1 LCCTK
6 HSDASIFPISGFILF
21 AFAASHSQAQVHI
34 LQLNPSPKLEAASA
48 QRVKMDN
55 VTANPA
61 TLAVS
66 VPITGSAMPN
76 APTSKVRPICG
87 ITRLGR
93 CIQDLGED
101 EKGIFTSPLRLQPK
115 DAYWLAPSA
124 QPLDSHL
131 LMMPMLR
138 KQQA

>member
-1 LCCTK
+1 MRVF
-6 HSDASIFPISGFILF
+6 FPIFGFILF

-61 TLAVS
+61 TLGVS